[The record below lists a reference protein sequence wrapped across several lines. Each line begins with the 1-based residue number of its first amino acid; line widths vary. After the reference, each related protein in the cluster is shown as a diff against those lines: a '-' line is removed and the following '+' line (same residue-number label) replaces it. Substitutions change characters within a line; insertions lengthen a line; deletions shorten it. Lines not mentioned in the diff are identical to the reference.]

1 MTVNLY
7 LARHGQTQWNKVQRY
22 QGRLDSELTLL
33 GEQQSAE
40 IALQLTNKN
49 IDLIVSSPLGRAA
62 AGAKI
67 CQQQLMIPVIYDDGL
82 IERDLGDWQG
92 LHITDISNDESY
104 HEIFHQIT
112 QLSPAGGESALTCGE
127 RVYQTLKLLAKR
139 YKNKNLL
146 IICHGEAL
154 RCLLAQLGNNSTDN
168 AYQLFNNGCLLKLTY
183 EHHNNNFQITT

>member
-40 IALQLTNKN
+40 IALQLINKS
-49 IDLIVSSPLGRAA
+49 IDLIISSPLGRAVS
-62 AGAKI
+62 GAKI
-67 CQQQLMIPVIYDDGL
+67 CQQQLAIPVIYDDGL

-112 QLSPAGGESALTCGE
+112 QLSPTGGESALTCGE
-127 RVYQTLKLLAKR
+127 RVYQTLISLAKR

-154 RCLLAQLGNNSTDN
+154 RCLLAKLGNNSTDS